1 VETWA
6 SVSSAGGDVLRWD
19 DWRRHRNGPVAF
31 VLSGGGPLGA
41 VQVGFLRALFE
52 RGIVPDMMVGVSVGA
67 LNAVAIAD
75 DPSPAGVEALQSLW
89 LRMRKDDLFP
99 GGRLVSAWHAVTR
112 GPSLYS
118 NAGLRRVIDRHLSAS
133 SFDELV
139 IPAHVVATDL
149 RTGDEAWFSEGP
161 ITEAL
166 LASAAMPGVLPPV
179 VIGEGTYVDGGVV
192 NNVPVSRAIALGAR
206 QVYVLN
212 VHAANQPRRL
222 IRPHDFMMH
231 GMVLAR
237 AQRYRRDIEAF
248 QRKATIVEFPAVDVG
263 HVPFTSTVHTARLVD
278 AGYCTASELLRA
290 GASAEQPQGG
300 GRMHRPA

>member
-1 VETWA
+1 M
-6 SVSSAGGDVLRWD
+6 LRWD
-19 DWRRHRNGPVAF
+19 EWRRHRNGPVAF

-52 RGIVPDMMVGVSVGA
+52 RGVVPDMMVGVSVGA

-75 DPSPAGVEALQSLW
+75 DPSPAGVEALQNLW

-112 GPSLYS
+112 GSSLYS
-118 NAGLRRVIDRHLSAS
+118 NTGLRRVIERHLSAS
-133 SFDELV
+133 TFEELV
-139 IPAHVVATDL
+139 VPAHVVATDL
-149 RTGDEAWFSEGP
+149 RTGEEAWFSRGP
-161 ITEAL
+161 ITDAL

-179 VIGEGTYVDGGVV
+179 EIGEATYVDGGIV
-192 NNVPVSRAIALGAR
+192 NNVPVSRAMALGAR

-212 VHAANQPRRL
+212 VHAAHQARRL

-237 AQRYRRDIEAF
+237 AQRYRLDIETF
-248 QRKATIVEFPAVDVG
+248 RRKASVIEFPAVEIG
-263 HVPFTSTVHTARLVD
+263 HVPFTSTAHTGRLIE
-278 AGYCTASELLRA
+278 AGYRAASEFL
-290 GASAEQPQGG
+290 GAPPSAEQAQGG